1 MIQLQLFN
9 YENQE
14 LQDKPEYCECCNKI
28 PDQWVAHYS
37 NKNQFK
43 GWICNNCKQAC
54 DFVNNS
60 YDDAVKLFNY
70 LY

>member
-1 MIQLQLFN
+1 MIQLQLFDYDN
-9 YENQE
+9 K
-14 LQDKPEYCECCNKI
+14 DIPHKPKHCECCNKI
-28 PDQWVAHYS
+28 PDQWIAHYS
-37 NKNQFK
+37 HKNKFK
-43 GWICNNCKQAC
+43 GWICNNCKKAC